1 MYNYESNFN
10 PQRCIYF
17 SVLCFSSLLLVN
29 LFFEKSNC
37 NDLYNTVDLFYVEGI
52 AKDSGNIDL
61 GQCLPASQDQ
71 IINCP
76 ILNFECWDQSA
87 QSGAMLSPNFPN
99 EVTNES
105 FFGKVCKT
113 ILFKLHSHL

>member
-1 MYNYESNFN
+1 MVNFFY
-10 PQRCIYF
+10 Q
-17 SVLCFSSLLLVN
+17 
-29 LFFEKSNC
+29 KSKS
-37 NDLYNTVDLFYVEGI
+37 NDLYNTVDLFYVGGI
-52 AKDSGNIDL
+52 AKDSENIDL
-61 GQCLPASQDQ
+61 GQCLLASQDQ

-87 QSGAMLSPNFPN
+87 QNGVILSPNFPY
-99 EVTNES
+99 EVTNQS